1 MRQLSHL
8 LGFGQQQN
16 TGFGSVTPDTGGG
29 LFASGG
35 NSSGFGSGGM
45 C

>member
-1 MRQLSHL
+1 MRQFSYP

-16 TGFGSVTPDTGGG
+16 TGFGSGTTNAGGG
-29 LFASGG
+29 LFGSGG